1 MDSVTQIVLGA
12 SVAEAALGKK
22 IGNKAM
28 LWGAIAGTIPDLDV
42 LLNFVTDEMT
52 ATVMHR
58 GFSHSLLFCII
69 MAPFLGWLVHKMY
82 RKKEASIK
90 AWSWMFFLC
99 LVTHPLLD
107 AHTAWG
113 TQFFW
118 PFDYRLAY
126 KNIFVLDPLYTLPF
140 LVLVLIAMFYKRTN
154 PKRRN
159 LNKWALIISSTYMLL
174 TIISKG
180 IGWFSFQSA
189 LEEKEIAYTNLDT
202 NTTPLNAILWNAQ
215 IETETGFVVGY
226 YSLFDTAP
234 VSFFTEIPK
243 NHNLLEPYKDAK
255 EVQQLIKI
263 SQGLYFVKET
273 ESGLHYTDMR
283 FGQLGFEEDSPYLW
297 QFDITKNP
305 DGKVEVERLNSTSGD
320 ISLDEV
326 FSALLTRIK
335 GI

>member
-1 MDSVTQIVLGA
+1 
-12 SVAEAALGKK
+12 
-22 IGNKAM
+22 M

-82 RKKEASIK
+82 RKKEATFK
-90 AWSWMFFLC
+90 NWTWMFFLI

-118 PFDYRLAY
+118 PFEYRLAF

-140 LVLVLIAMFYKRTN
+140 LILVIITMFYKRTN
-154 PKRRN
+154 PKRRKI
-159 LNKWALIISSTYMLL
+159 NKWALIISSSYILL
-174 TIISKG
+174 TFLSKG
-180 IGWFSFQSA
+180 VGWFTFKSA
-189 LEEKEIAYTNLDT
+189 LEEQQIAYTNLDT
-202 NTTPLNAILWNAQ
+202 ATTPLNSILWNAQ
-215 IETETGFVVGY
+215 IETETGFVTGY
-226 YSLFDTAP
+226 YSLFDKSP

-243 NHNLLEPYKDAK
+243 NHHLLEPFKDEK
-255 EVQQLIKI
+255 VVQQLLEI
-263 SQGLYFVKET
+263 SQGLYLVKET
-273 ESGLHYTDMR
+273 EDGLHYSDMR
-283 FGQLGFEEDSPYLW
+283 FGQFGFEEESPYVW
-297 QFDITKNP
+297 QFSITKTP
-305 DGKVEVERLNSTSGD
+305 DGKVEVERLNFASEAVTF
-320 ISLDEV
+320 DEV
-326 FSALLTRIK
+326 FSELFTRIK

>member
-58 GFSHSLLFCII
+58 GFSHSLVFCII
-69 MAPFLGWLVHKMY
+69 MAPFLGWLVPKLY
-82 RKKEASIK
+82 RKKEATFK
-90 AWSWMFFLC
+90 NWTWMFFLV

-113 TQFFW
+113 TQLFW

-140 LVLVLIAMFYKRTN
+140 LILVIITMFYKRTN

-159 LNKWALIISSTYMLL
+159 FNKWALIISSSYMLL
-174 TIISKG
+174 TLISKAV
-180 IGWFSFQSA
+180 GWSNFKSA
-189 LEEKEIAYTNLDT
+189 LDQQQITYTELDT
-202 NTTPLNAILWNAQ
+202 NTTPLNSVLWNAQ
-215 IETETGFVVGY
+215 IETETGFVTGY
-226 YSLFDTAP
+226 YSLFDKSPIT
-234 VSFFTEIPK
+234 FFDEIPK
-243 NHNLLEPYKDAK
+243 NHHLLEPYKDVK
-255 EVQQLIKI
+255 EVQQLLEV
-263 SQGLYFVKET
+263 SQGLYLVKEA
-273 ESGLHYTDMR
+273 ENGLHYTDMR
-283 FGQLGFEEDSPYLW
+283 FGQFGFEKESPYIW
-297 QFDITKNP
+297 QFSITKTP
-305 DGKVEVERLNSTSGD
+305 DGKVEVERLNFASEA
-320 ISLDEV
+320 ISFDEV
-326 FSALLTRIK
+326 LSVLLTRIK